1 MNTVRVIKA
10 LVRRKLSDDLL
21 ARSEPHG
28 LWVLG
33 FPGPLSFLDSWLIPY
48 GLDPRIAWG
57 IGGFRTQ
64 RLFLRKPWVLDP
76 EATRLS
82 VPVGISYSALKS
94 WPLSSSCAAQCFCR
108 KPLSSML
115 TEAHRRSMLTAAYRQ
130 VYHLFR
136 RCAL

>member
-21 ARSEPHG
+21 AISEPHG

-33 FPGPLSFLDSWLIPY
+33 FPGPLGFLDSWLIPY

-82 VPVGISYSALKS
+82 APVGISYSA
-94 WPLSSSCAAQCFCR
+94 AR
-108 KPLSSML
+108 KLAIIEFPCCTVLL
-115 TEAHRRSMLTAAYRQ
+115 QEATIRLRGCWYG
-130 VYHLFR
+130 
-136 RCAL
+136 